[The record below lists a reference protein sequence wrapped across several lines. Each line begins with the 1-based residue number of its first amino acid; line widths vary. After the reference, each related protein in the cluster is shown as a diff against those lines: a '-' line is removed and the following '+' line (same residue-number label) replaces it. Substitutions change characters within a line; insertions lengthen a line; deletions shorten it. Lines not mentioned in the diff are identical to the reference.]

1 MDDACLTHPQ
11 TLSFLNFI
19 SFYIQYEE
27 VHVSSIVVILINN
40 KSLTHN
46 NFDNDCKG
54 GVLVQY
60 NKIHMF
66 VSI

>member
-27 VHVSSIVVILINN
+27 VHVSSIVVILSNN

-46 NFDNDCKG
+46 NFDHDYKG
-54 GVLVQY
+54 GVLVP
-60 NKIHMF
+60 
-66 VSI
+66 